1 MIYNHVSY
9 SQGQGNDLKSCER
22 RTEWQNQKSQLQNFV
37 QRIIR

>member
-1 MIYNHVSY
+1 MIYNHVLY
-9 SQGQGNDLKSCER
+9 SRSQVDDLKSCER